1 MRFGSVCSGIEA
13 ASVAWAPLGWKA
25 AWLAEIEKFPAAVLA
40 HHYPEVP
47 NLGDMTALPARI
59 ASGEVEAPDIFCGG
73 TPCQAFSVAGLRKSL
88 DDARGN
94 LSLVFCEIANAIDTA
109 RAVCGRPPA
118 VIFWENVPGV
128 LSTKDNAF
136 GCFLAGLAGEN
147 DPLEPPGGKWT
158 NAGCVSGPQR
168 TVAWRVLD
176 AQYFGVAQRRRRVF
190 VVASARKG
198 FDPATVLFEWDGVR
212 RDSAPSREAR
222 QTAPTIPARSTA
234 GGGLGTDFDCDGGLI
249 PALSQCTTTG
259 TGQRYDP
266 ETETILPVTHSLRG
280 EGFDA
285 SEDGTGRGTPL
296 VPHVVGALACNTG
309 PNGHDAGNFACN
321 QAVDAGHVLPVAFA
335 ENSRHELRIEG
346 GDGQRTGALS
356 TGGGKPGQGVPMFLH
371 TNKGRPDGRRSA
383 HTEMVSVKDI
393 VETLT
398 TDGHAQSA
406 VAVPVAYG
414 IRTANTSSNGWGI
427 QEECTHTLDCA
438 QGVAV
443 AQPVAFHPTQ
453 DPISSTDGSTHAL
466 GCGSTGG
473 QASVAVAVALRGRE
487 GGATAELGDEVQNC
501 LRASGGG
508 GDKPHVLHAM
518 QVRRLTPVECE
529 KLQGFEPGYTAIP
542 WRGKPADQCPD
553 GPRYKALGNSWAV
566 PNVRWI
572 GERIQRH
579 LAGDL

>member
-13 ASVAWAPLGWKA
+13 ASVAWHPIGWKA
-25 AWLAEIEKFPAAVLA
+25 AWLAEVEKFPAAVLA

-59 ASGEVEAPDIFCGG
+59 AAGEVEAPDIFCGG
-73 TPCQAFSVAGLRKSL
+73 TPCQAFSIAGLRKSL

-136 GCFLAGLAGEN
+136 GCFLGGLAGED

-212 RDSAPSREAR
+212 RDTAPSREAR
-222 QTAPTIPARSTA
+222 QVAPTIPSRSTA
-234 GGGLGTDFDCDGGLI
+234 GGGLGTDFDCDGGTI
-249 PALSQCTTTG
+249 CVA
-259 TGQRYDP
+259 TGQAGAEIGADMAPTLNCNHEAPY
-266 ETETILPVTHSLRG
+266 VAHSLRG

-296 VPHVVGALACNTG
+296 VP
-309 PNGHDAGNFACN
+309 
-321 QAVDAGHVLPVAFA
+321 
-335 ENSRHELRIEG
+335 
-346 GDGQRTGALS
+346 
-356 TGGGKPGQGVPMFLH
+356 MFLH
-371 TNKGRPDGRRSA
+371 ANKGRPAGRQSA
-383 HTEMVSVKDI
+383 HTEMVSVKPI

-398 TDGHAQSA
+398 ADGHAQSA
-406 VAVPVAYG
+406 VAVPVAFDTTQ
-414 IRTANTSSNGWGI
+414 ITSAANYSNPKPGDPCRPLAAGAHAPAI
-427 QEECTHTLDCA
+427 AFPANLSGTQCVSTEELA
-438 QGVAV
+438 PSMGA
-443 AQPVAFHPTQ
+443 ANPT
-453 DPISSTDGSTHAL
+453 
-466 GCGSTGG
+466 
-473 QASVAVAVALRGRE
+473 AVAVALRGRE
-487 GGATAELGDEVQNC
+487 GGSTAELGDEVQAVAYTTKLHNTGSNNAGKIFEERTTC
-501 LRASGGG
+501 LDANS
-508 GDKPHVLHAM
+508 PPPALLTVM
-518 QVRRLTPVECE
+518 QVRRLTPTEAE
-529 KLQGFEPGYTAIP
+529 RLMGFPDGYTAIP

-572 GERIQRH
+572 GKRIQRH
-579 LAGDL
+579 LAGEL